1 LSAEWLAGVKRNA
14 IEIERSEAVRL
25 ITNAATTKARHQS
38 AVASC
43 TLLTATHHIMRVTG
57 KGSKRDQEETD
68 AVIKRDSK
76 RVLKMCLAYTTPEA
90 AAAPAPPSPVT
101 AAAPVEGRN
110 KNAVPDFGNAPM
122 AAAAPPPPRKLR
134 KEPAQLV
141 AWREAKASA
150 ALSSHQVDKL

>member
-1 LSAEWLAGVKRNA
+1 MYPFNHGAGDPRVFGTPQYVYAAFTSRRPTPLSAEWLAGVKRNA

-76 RVLKMCLAYTTPEA
+76 RVLKMCLIYDAGGC
-90 AAAPAPPSPVT
+90 SC
-101 AAAPVEGRN
+101 
-110 KNAVPDFGNAPM
+110 
-122 AAAAPPPPRKLR
+122 
-134 KEPAQLV
+134 
-141 AWREAKASA
+141 ASA
-150 ALSSHQVDKL
+150 AVTCDCCSAC